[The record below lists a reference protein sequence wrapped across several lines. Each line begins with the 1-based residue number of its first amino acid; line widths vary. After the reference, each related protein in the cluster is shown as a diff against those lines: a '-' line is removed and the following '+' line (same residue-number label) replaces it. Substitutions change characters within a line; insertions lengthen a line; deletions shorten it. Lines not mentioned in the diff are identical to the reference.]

1 MALQKI
7 GEFVEMKKFH
17 DYLLS
22 KIAGTEVP
30 QTMEIVGKDFRWGFA
45 LEGVKENFFD
55 QVIMVEAKKFF
66 KEFGVERVVRDD
78 TINICVDVPEKI
90 MALAV
95 WGSSTGDM
103 MELVGEEM
111 GDWLIA
117 NVTYD
122 MLTGMQSAWQKEYEA
137 LQAAKKDS
145 GATEEVEEAES
156 SES

>member
-1 MALQKI
+1 MALQNI

-22 KIAGTEVP
+22 KIAGAEVP
-30 QTMEIVGKDFRWGFA
+30 QTMENVGKDFRWSFA

-55 QVIMVEAKKFF
+55 QVIMLETKKFF
-66 KEFGVERVVRDD
+66 RKFNVERVDRDD
-78 TINICVDVPEKI
+78 VINVCVDIPERN
-90 MALAV
+90 MALAI

-122 MLTGMQSAWQKEYEA
+122 MLTGI
-137 LQAAKKDS
+137 QAGDIEDKYGWVREIDLSVK
-145 GATEEVEEAES
+145 V
-156 SES
+156 